1 MAGHSRWALVYS
13 APVLQTDR
21 ALPHSLKPFPKLI
34 SSWVSVA
41 AELLTCYPFQKY
53 LILKWYPS
61 ITVFQ
66 AKEEVSNG
74 ENSATGAGKETT
86 WACVG
91 LRSCVLCR
99 HLWLVLG
106 TAAAGGISSGA
117 GRSPPASWKCTSPLN
132 TSKSKEKLSA
142 SACASGSR
150 AVTCVVR
157 RRVSSYLQ
165 STGLGEWLLQGDGFR
180 RVRDRPSPGLQ
191 APGSSLKRQPMR
203 KNIFRSFAKTQQP

>member
-117 GRSPPASWKCTSPLN
+117 GRSPP
-132 TSKSKEKLSA
+132 
-142 SACASGSR
+142 R
-150 AVTCVVR
+150 VVEMHF
-157 RRVSSYLQ
+157 SSEHVKVQ
-165 STGLGEWLLQGDGFR
+165 GEALRFRMRLWLQGCYLR
-180 RVRDRPSPGLQ
+180 C
-191 APGSSLKRQPMR
+191 
-203 KNIFRSFAKTQQP
+203 